1 MAITPMAFAQEKA
14 GHHKGEHSK
23 MTQEERAQKHVD
35 KLSEKL
41 DLTEDQKKKI
51 YQIEIETAKKREK
64 QRAEMIKLKKEMRA
78 DREATLEKI
87 KKELS
92 EEQKL
97 KLEEIKKEREA
108 RHKTCEKGHH
118 KHKKAHHKEG
128 KPVK

>member
-14 GHHKGEHSK
+14 GHQKEEHSK
-23 MTQEERAQKHVD
+23 MTKEERAQKHVD

-41 DLTEDQKKKI
+41 NLTEDQKKKI

-64 QRAEMIKLKKEMRA
+64 QRAEMIKLKEEMRA

-92 EEQKL
+92 EEQKQ
-97 KLEEIKKEREA
+97 KLEKIKKEREE
-108 RHKTCEKGHH
+108 RHKSCKEGHH
-118 KHKKAHHKEG
+118 GHKKAHRNEG
-128 KPVK
+128 KPMK